1 MLQQVIVVHSTKMTQ
16 PRCNQS
22 RIRRI
27 RRYPHAQNPPPT
39 RVLSISAITIFCFWL
54 QFVRPATT
62 FQSGLTRKQSAILY
76 TTSNLHAAPS
86 TMIDP
91 ASRFHA
97 DMHRVLKSR
106 RNLMTSSQ
114 VAWNPLA
121 RGKKAHI
128 LTSDVD
134 GTERVLSM
142 LRHMISIGVATEES
156 YLIALEALAKRG
168 RLRWRRDDYSSVICA
183 ADEVTELLKELEGQ
197 SHIQILSVKTY
208 EYALE
213 AYASCATPRGN
224 RKYAQHAQDLL
235 DRMENNPNV
244 KITPECVSHTIHA
257 WAWQQ
262 ENLTSGECARMAQ
275 TNFERLEQL
284 SPSVATLQQSSHWL
298 LEAWSKSNNEGSNE
312 RAGDILGKM
321 LQIRKD
327 HPEESTGF
335 PNANTFSN
343 AILAWSKAREA
354 EAVNKAQ
361 ELLDCL
367 ISTFEASNFREDMQ
381 PELIAFN
388 GVLSAWAR
396 LGRPDMADTV
406 LKKLEGLRSKCPE
419 LCPDLVTYNNV
430 LLAHLKS
437 RDKAVALETILMVVQ
452 KMEEAAKETPDVRPD
467 SFTYS
472 MLLKAWVQSRRPDA
486 ALRAIEALSKMRE
499 LWLAGDTAARPSNR
513 HYNIAINALAKSRKH
528 LDARKAHELLLQMQ
542 TSNYCRPDIITYTS
556 VIECFSKSNDPD
568 AADMAVELLRQ
579 ASAVFDETQDPK
591 VQPNTLTYSLV
602 ISAAN
607 CNPTLKNVERAREL
621 LSELLVLCEGSK
633 DPNLQM
639 NAYPF
644 NYALN
649 CAANCIGSS
658 QDKLRAFQIAAQTY
672 NDIRKCENVQPDSYT
687 YAFWFK
693 CCNNLLPE
701 GDLRTKGLT
710 LAFEQCKSDGLVS
723 SETLR
728 RLLAGT
734 PEEVARYMLDVDPN
748 LSAYE
753 FRELSI
759 DDLPANWSRNVR

>member
-1 MLQQVIVVHSTKMTQ
+1 MQ
-16 PRCNQS
+16 
-22 RIRRI
+22 
-27 RRYPHAQNPPPT
+27 
-39 RVLSISAITIFCFWL
+39 
-54 QFVRPATT
+54 
-62 FQSGLTRKQSAILY
+62 
-76 TTSNLHAAPS
+76 
-86 TMIDP
+86 
-91 ASRFHA
+91 
-97 DMHRVLKSR
+97 
-106 RNLMTSSQ
+106 SSQ
-114 VAWNPLA
+114 VVWDPLA
-121 RGKKAHI
+121 RGKKAQI
-128 LTSDVD
+128 LTTDVD
-134 GTERVLSM
+134 GAERVLSM
-142 LRHMISIGVATEES
+142 LRHMVSIGVATEES

-168 RLRWRRDDYSSVICA
+168 RLRWRRDDFTSVICA
-183 ADEVTELLKELEGQ
+183 ADEVTELLKELEDQ
-197 SHIQILSVKTY
+197 DRIPISSVKIY

-213 AYASCATPRGN
+213 AYAACGTPRGN
-224 RKYAQHAQDLL
+224 RSYAHQAQALL

-244 KITPECVSHTIHA
+244 KITPECISHTIHA

-275 TNFERLEQL
+275 ENFERLL
-284 SPSVATLQQSSHWL
+284 KLTPHVSTLQQSYHWL
-298 LEAWSKSNNEGSNE
+298 LEAWSKSNDDGSKE
-312 RAGDILGKM
+312 RALDILKKM
-321 LQIRKD
+321 LHLREE
-327 HPEESTGF
+327 HPDDCNGF

-343 AILAWSKAREA
+343 AILAWSKARDS
-354 EAVNKAQ
+354 EAVTKAQ
-361 ELLDCL
+361 ELLDQA

-396 LGRPDMADTV
+396 LGRPGNADVV
-406 LKKLEGLRSKCPE
+406 LNALERIRSKCPD
-419 LCPDLVTYNNV
+419 LSPDLVTYNNV

-437 RDKAVALETILMVVQ
+437 RDKAAALEKILRVVDR
-452 KMEEAAKETPDVRPD
+452 MEEAAKQNPDVRPD

-513 HYNIAINALAKSRKH
+513 HYNIAINALSKSRQH
-528 LDARKAHELLLQMQ
+528 LDARKAYELLLQMQ
-542 TSNYCRPDIITYTS
+542 TSNDCQPDIITYTS
-556 VIECFSKSNDPD
+556 VIECFSKSDEPD
-568 AADMAVELLRQ
+568 AADMAVDLLRQ
-579 ASAVFDETQDPK
+579 AAAVFEETQDPK

-607 CNPTLKNVERAREL
+607 SNPTLKNIERARDL
-621 LSELLVLCEGSK
+621 LSELLVLCNGSK
-633 DPNLQM
+633 DPSLQL

-658 QDKLRAFQIAAQTY
+658 QDKMRAFQIAAQTY
-672 NDIRKCENVQPDSYT
+672 NDIRKCENVTPDSYT

-710 LAFEQCKSDGLVS
+710 LAFEQCKIDGLVS

-734 PEEVARYMLDVDPN
+734 PGDVAKAMLDVDPS
-748 LSAYE
+748 LSPYA